1 MGSPRKLNS
10 FQSASRDVL
19 KRYQDVMLEDLPNKL
34 PPMREVDHKIKVKPG
49 TEPPSKAPYRLSQKE
64 LEELK
69 SQLDELLAK
78 GYIRQSKSPYGA
90 PVLFVDKK
98 DGKLRL
104 CVDYRALNKV
114 TVKNSYPLPRID
126 DLFDRLAGAK
136 YFSRIDLHSG
146 YHQIRI
152 AQGDEKKRLVGPIMG
167 PSGFW

>member
-1 MGSPRKLNS
+1 MLHVGD
-10 FQSASRDVL
+10 ASWRSRGWGHQESWTRPKVRRGCAEEVSGCDA
-19 KRYQDVMLEDLPNKL
+19 EDLPNEL
-34 PPMREVDHKIKVKPG
+34 PPRREVDHKIEVKPG
-49 TEPPSKAPYRLSQKE
+49 TEPPSKAPYRLNQKE

-69 SQLDELLAK
+69 SQLDKFLAK

-90 PVLFVDKK
+90 LVLFVDKK

-104 CVDYRALNKV
+104 CVDYRMLNKV

-136 YFSRIDLHSG
+136 YFSRIDLRSR

-152 AQGDEKKRLVGPIMG
+152 A
-167 PSGFW
+167 

>member
-1 MGSPRKLNS
+1 MLVMRAGEARDGVTEKVKLVPKCVK
-10 FQSASRDVL
+10 DVL
-19 KRYQDVMLEDLPNKL
+19 KRYQDVMPEDLPNEL
-34 PPMREVDHKIKVKPG
+34 SPRREVDHKIEVQPG

-90 PVLFVDKK
+90 PVLFVDK

-136 YFSRIDLHSG
+136 YFSRI
-146 YHQIRI
+146 
-152 AQGDEKKRLVGPIMG
+152 
-167 PSGFW
+167 

>member
-10 FQSASRDVL
+10 VPKVR
-19 KRYQDVMLEDLPNKL
+19 RGRPE
-34 PPMREVDHKIKVKPG
+34 EVSGCDAERSTQRVAAWQELDHKIEVKSKTG
-49 TEPPSKAPYRLSQKE
+49 PPSKAPYRLSQKE

-90 PVLFVDKK
+90 PVLFVDK

-114 TVKNSYPLPRID
+114 TVKNSYPLPWID
-126 DLFDRLAGAK
+126 DLFDRLVGAK
-136 YFSRIDLHSG
+136 
-146 YHQIRI
+146 
-152 AQGDEKKRLVGPIMG
+152 
-167 PSGFW
+167 